1 MGKRRWRSILLV
13 LACCLPLCAFAGS
26 GAPAE
31 GDLIWPL
38 MQAET
43 LEESD
48 KETAALQESR
58 SQLVTSLIIML
69 RRSPNREE
77 KIRICFLLGEYRATE
92 AVVDLAEHITLREEI
107 TKDIIGTPRWHFYP
121 AQEALAKCGARSIP
135 YMVRTLET
143 SDDEEVRKLSAG
155 VITMIM
161 GQALGTPVEAKTHA
175 RLIVEAAM
183 RKQPDQVKKARLK
196 AALSYFKLSRL
207 TQPTDNK

>member
-1 MGKRRWRSILLV
+1 MIENWKQQYVKPENENVMELIGYRPPDFLVSI
-13 LACCLPLCAFAGS
+13 ANIS
-26 GAPAE
+26 
-31 GDLIWPL
+31 
-38 MQAET
+38 
-43 LEESD
+43 S
-48 KETAALQESR
+48 
-58 SQLVTSLIIML
+58 
-69 RRSPNREE
+69 
-77 KIRICFLLGEYRATE
+77 FLYEQTNDAKYA
-92 AVVDLAEHITLREEI
+92 EI